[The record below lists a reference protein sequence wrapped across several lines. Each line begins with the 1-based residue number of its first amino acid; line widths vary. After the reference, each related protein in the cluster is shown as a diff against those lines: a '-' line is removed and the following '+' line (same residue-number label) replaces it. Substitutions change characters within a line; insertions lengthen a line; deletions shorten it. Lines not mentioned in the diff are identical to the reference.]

1 MKKSFLV
8 VAGLLLVAPAAWA
21 GPPPGPEGS
30 GNNVNTA
37 LNPPAAAP
45 APATATAP
53 AQKAQIAPLGTGNNV
68 STALSTPAP
77 APAPARAPAPVA
89 APASGQAAQA
99 SSFNAGAYA
108 TAADCMTAASAA
120 NQPLGQCEGRKK

>member
-1 MKKSFLV
+1 MTKSFLV
-8 VAGLLLVAPAAWA
+8 VAGLLLVAPVAWA

-45 APATATAP
+45 APATDTVP
-53 AQKAQIAPLGTGNNV
+53 AAKAQIAPPGTGNNV

-77 APAPARAPAPVA
+77 TPARAPAPAA
-89 APASGQAAQA
+89 APASSQTAQA
-99 SSFNAGAYA
+99 STFNAGAYA

-120 NQPLGQCEGRKK
+120 NQPLGQCEGLKK